1 MVWEINPRYGEQ
13 LTNEGKKM
21 QAMENVDVE
30 QDECDLFRKLVV
42 TLMEKILVACLADTW
57 FGALL

>member
-1 MVWEINPRYGEQ
+1 MVWEINPRYGER

-30 QDECDLFRKLVV
+30 QVKRDLFRRLVV
-42 TLMEKILVACLADTW
+42 TLIENILDACLADTW